1 MSAEPN
7 IFCAE
12 KIMDVDRV
20 ILEEKRIVP
29 SNTFYCRRDEHPV
42 YFEMSLTRDDA
53 GGTSVSFSPIN
64 KDFVIHRLDA
74 CLSYAI
80 NDQEATEF
88 NNMRFHKSHVKEK
101 LTVGQVR
108 RLGLR
113 QCQAVRSKSVWW
125 CHLMIFYEGSPCIP
139 TVTDVCKD
147 YLAMLE
153 KTEFA
158 DITFDVQG
166 EEIKAHKSVSE
177 NK

>member
-1 MSAEPN
+1 
-7 IFCAE
+7 
-12 KIMDVDRV
+12 MDVDRV
-20 ILEEKRIVP
+20 RLEEKRIVP

-64 KDFVIHRLDA
+64 KDVVIHRLDA
-74 CLSYAI
+74 SLSYSI
-80 NDQEATEF
+80 NEEATEF

-108 RLGLR
+108 SLDLP
-113 QCQAVRSKSVWW
+113 QWQDVRAKSVWR

-158 DITFDVQG
+158 DISFDVQG

-177 NK
+177 MK